1 MAVHKEGTLPGVPVV
16 EFQGITKQFGAVKA
30 NTQVSFKIRK
40 GSIHGIVGENG
51 AGKSTLMGI
60 LYGYYQADSG
70 QILLNGQHA
79 PMRNSQEAIQRGIGM
94 IHQHFMLV
102 DSFTVLENVLLGVEG
117 ARLLGGPFQA
127 AEKRLRELG
136 AEYQLAVDPGA
147 RVENLSVGAQQRVE
161 ILKLIY
167 RGADILILDEPTAV
181 LTPQETDSLFAILRV
196 FRDQGKTIILITH
209 KLQEIFALTDRVT
222 VMRAG
227 TVVGEVDTAASSRE
241 AVASLMI
248 GRSIESTLSR
258 GPYQPGAAVL
268 EVQHLSLHNAQG
280 VKLLDDLNFH
290 VRAGEIVAVAG
301 VSGNGQSELLEVLA
315 GMRLP
320 SSGDIRYKG
329 QPLPFKGRRDADGLP
344 AVYRTL
350 GIAHA
355 PEDRMRE
362 GLVKANSVA
371 LNTLLGHQNDR
382 PFKSGWLLNPQAI
395 LAHAKKLIAEFDV
408 RPTDPHLRVGLLSG
422 GNQQKVV
429 LAREI
434 AAQPALILIG
444 QPTRG
449 VDIGSIE
456 TIHRRLLALRDAGIA
471 IVLVSV
477 ELEEIRVLA
486 DRILV
491 MCGGKITGELA
502 AGDFDTTRIGL
513 MMGGVAH

>member
-1 MAVHKEGTLPGVPVV
+1 M
-16 EFQGITKQFGAVKA
+16 EFQGISKQFGAVKA
-30 NTQVSFKIRK
+30 NANVSFKVRK

-51 AGKSTLMGI
+51 AGKSTLMSI

-70 QILLNGQHA
+70 QILLDGQPA
-79 PMRNSQEAIQRGIGM
+79 PIRNSQEAIQRGIGM

-102 DSFTVLENVLLGVEG
+102 DSFTVLENIMLGVEG
-117 ARLLGGPFQA
+117 AMVLDTKFKE

-136 AEYQLAVDPGA
+136 SQYKLEVDPNV
-147 RVENLSVGAQQRVE
+147 RVEHLSVGAQQRVE

-196 FRDQGKTIILITH
+196 FREQGKTIILITH

-227 TVVGEVDTAASSRE
+227 TVVGEVDTASSSRE

-258 GPYQPGAAVL
+258 GPYQPGAVVL
-268 EVQHLSLHNAQG
+268 DVAHLGLQDAQG
-280 VKLLDDLNFH
+280 VKLLDDVSFQ

-320 SSGDIRYKG
+320 SSGQMQYKG
-329 QPLPFKGRRDADGLP
+329 QALPYAGRRDADGLP
-344 AVYRTL
+344 AVYRSL

-355 PEDRMRE
+355 PEDRLRE

-371 LNTLLGHQNDR
+371 LNTLLGHQHE
-382 PFKSGWLLNPQAI
+382 PAFASGWLLNPQAV
-395 LAHAKKLIAEFDV
+395 LAHAKKLIQEFDV
-408 RPTDPHLRVGLLSG
+408 RPTDPTLRVGLLSG

-491 MCGGKITGELA
+491 MCGGRITGELA

-513 MMGGVAH
+513 MMGGVTQAIVP